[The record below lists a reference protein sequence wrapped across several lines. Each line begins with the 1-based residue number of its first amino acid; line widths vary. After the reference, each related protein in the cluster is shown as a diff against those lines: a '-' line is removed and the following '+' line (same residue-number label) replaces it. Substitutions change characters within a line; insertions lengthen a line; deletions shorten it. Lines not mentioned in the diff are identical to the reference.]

1 MTLVEL
7 GTPFSG
13 GPLFFFGLY
22 PPVVLPSPSAAGPV
36 GIPAAAFSKASGES
50 EWRGTSVRGRTCPGA
65 LVGADF
71 SSSLVV
77 PFSRL
82 GRFFH

>member
-22 PPVVLPSPSAAGPV
+22 PPVAWPSPSAAGPV
-36 GIPAAAFSKASGES
+36 GILEAAFSGVSGASE
-50 EWRGTSVRGRTCPGA
+50 
-65 LVGADF
+65 
-71 SSSLVV
+71 
-77 PFSRL
+77 
-82 GRFFH
+82 